1 MGTTEDRPGT
11 QAPRL
16 GPGSRWPSPGL
27 KLPAKPP
34 KKGAER
40 GAGRVRLGSQHQ
52 APPASCCVT
61 LATRTTC
68 RSCRSLRCRG
78 MEGHPRPRHLK
89 GLTHPR
95 CPERGRAGALVGS
108 ARAPAALPTQ
118 AGPLGHLRGWPG
130 PASPPDLPVSLPEIV
145 RRPGHPGRAR
155 VRTHGR
161 PACAAAFVRAH
172 PAGGQRSARVRL
184 LRGRGSRAGTAG
196 RRQGSCRRRSVLQP
210 VRPPARCSFP
220 RGWRPLKA
228 TCLILLAIGKVRF
241 STAWIDRVE
250 ASHQSGRRRSTWRG
264 AWVHPRPGADPRRP
278 ASSYL

>member
-78 MEGHPRPRHLK
+78 MDGHPRPRHLK

-172 PAGGQRSARVRL
+172 RRAGGGAHGSASSGGGD
-184 LRGRGSRAGTAG
+184 RGRGR
-196 RRQGSCRRRSVLQP
+196 
-210 VRPPARCSFP
+210 
-220 RGWRPLKA
+220 
-228 TCLILLAIGKVRF
+228 
-241 STAWIDRVE
+241 
-250 ASHQSGRRRSTWRG
+250 RG
-264 AWVHPRPGADPRRP
+264 AARGAAAVGRSCSPSAHLPAAAFPGGGDPLRPRV
-278 ASSYL
+278 